1 MEKKAKLKTETLT
14 LRLSQELSEDFFK
27 MSEEMDIAASQLVRD
42 LMKRQI
48 DLYKENK
55 KSKGKNNGR

>member
-1 MEKKAKLKTETLT
+1 MENKPRLKTETLT

-27 MSEEMDIAASQLVRD
+27 MAEELDIAASQLVRD

-48 DLYKENK
+48 TFHKEQK
-55 KSKGKNNGR
+55 KAKGKK